1 MIEIQLGVKE
11 KFQMVQ
17 KLKITQDDFQK
28 VVDFIVPLKKNGD
41 LQNGYCPFCSNTD
54 EPRFIYKAN
63 KTEWRCYE
71 CKSYGNVIDLVQQY
85 YKASEQE
92 AKDIIKTTLASLYR
106 NREEKTS
113 NSADVSILQKDNG
126 TQVYSELKTT
136 DISEEDGFS
145 SLLIDE
151 MTGLVMTLRSINGYL
166 GMVLSLG
173 DYNVCSKIPEGMDE
187 KTVTAAFK
195 FKDSV
200 KSNLHKAW
208 KEYSIDPIEILMA
221 GDGDDI
227 KILLVQSSVE
237 KQSSFNLCLF
247 VDKNS
252 ASSMFQLQIR
262 NFLMRIKT
270 KDV

>member
-1 MIEIQLGVKE
+1 
-11 KFQMVQ
+11 
-17 KLKITQDDFQK
+17 
-28 VVDFIVPLKKNGD
+28 
-41 LQNGYCPFCSNTD
+41 
-54 EPRFIYKAN
+54 
-63 KTEWRCYE
+63 
-71 CKSYGNVIDLVQQY
+71 
-85 YKASEQE
+85 
-92 AKDIIKTTLASLYR
+92 
-106 NREEKTS
+106 
-113 NSADVSILQKDNG
+113 
-126 TQVYSELKTT
+126 
-136 DISEEDGFS
+136 
-145 SLLIDE
+145 
-151 MTGLVMTLRSINGYL
+151 
-166 GMVLSLG
+166 
-173 DYNVCSKIPEGMDE
+173 MDE

-237 KQSSFNLCLF
+237 KQSSLNLCLF